1 MAKFIGVGVGPG
13 DSELLTAKA
22 IRIIN
27 ESDVLICPSS
37 QEGGESIAYETIKP
51 YVKQEQDVRI
61 IHFPMGKSN
70 TNEKV
75 KLAYNLI
82 EGLLNEGKDVAF
94 FTLGDPYIYSTYTHI
109 LKHFESEKYEVQ
121 TIPGITS
128 FCASASL
135 TDMPLCLGDEPLLIL
150 PGRSIDK
157 IKDEKYVVVM
167 KVYKLEE
174 KIINVLEEKGFNYVL
189 VSRAGRDGQK
199 ILHKKED
206 ILNHRDYMSLII
218 ANRE

>member
-1 MAKFIGVGVGPG
+1 M
-13 DSELLTAKA
+13 SEN
-22 IRIIN
+22 IIN
-27 ESDVLICPSS
+27 ELKTEQKEQKIELSKKLLRIVGQTNAKYSLFE
-37 QEGGESIAYETIKP
+37 EGDKI
-51 YVKQEQDVRI
+51 
-61 IHFPMGKSN
+61 
-70 TNEKV
+70 
-75 KLAYNLI
+75 LL
-82 EGLLNEGKDVAF
+82 GLSGGKDSLSLA
-94 FTLGDPYIYSTYTHI
+94 HI